1 MVLSCLVGIA
11 VWAGLHLATRVSDQ
25 TVPCCRYSSSGVYF
39 APNAENVEVC
49 QNVDH
54 GTFWSNLKQLEP
66 TWTSLIH
73 VGHVGHVI
81 VLDLY
86 PDPLSIRMRGI
97 PQHMQRI
104 SWSTSRVC
112 RVVLTSESWSAKTS
126 WFVWYILVLGDR
138 LRPRLYPMP
147 EAFGLHDNWI
157 SVAMGQTGS
166 LWK

>member
-1 MVLSCLVGIA
+1 MVLSCLIGIA

-54 GTFWSNLKQLEP
+54 GTFWSNLNQLEP
-66 TWTSLIH
+66 TWTMWFMWD
-73 VGHVGHVI
+73 HVGHVI

-86 PDPLSIRMRGI
+86 PDPLSIGMRGI
-97 PQHMQRI
+97 PHATQHTLQRI

-112 RVVLTSESWSAKTS
+112 RVVLTSESWNRQDVLI
-126 WFVWYILVLGDR
+126 FVGTFWYSETVWDQGCTQCQKLLVSMIIESR
-138 LRPRLYPMP
+138 
-147 EAFGLHDNWI
+147 
-157 SVAMGQTGS
+157 
-166 LWK
+166 